1 MNRVAR
7 PASPD
12 EPETG
17 RDGFSEDLEAW
28 LQESEHLLLGNLVDV
43 LDERGFALVLMLLLL
58 FPSALPIPTG
68 GVTHVF
74 ELVAVLVVA
83 QMIVGRRELWLP
95 RRVADH
101 QLGDT
106 FRGKAIPAVITR
118 VRWLERFARPRLD
131 RVLSTRAASSVLVA
145 ALLLF
150 VTGAFVAPPFTGLD
164 TLPSLGVVVVCLGL
178 VFSDAVVVG
187 AGLVVGTGGIAREIA
202 LGSLIWSFFG
212 L

>member
-1 MNRVAR
+1 MNRVAQ
-7 PASPD
+7 PASAD
-12 EPETG
+12 G
-17 RDGFSEDLEAW
+17 HARRGGFSDDLEAC
-28 LQESEHLLLGNLVDV
+28 LQESEHLTLGDLVDV
-43 LDERGFALVLMLLLL
+43 LDERGFALVLMLLL

-74 ELVAVLVVA
+74 EIGAVLVVA

-106 FRGKAIPAVITR
+106 FRGKALPAVIKR
-118 VRWLERFARPRLD
+118 VRWLEQFARPRLE
-131 RVLSTRAASSVLVA
+131 RVLSTRVTSSVLGV

-150 VTGAFVAPPFTGLD
+150 VAGAFVAPPFTGLD

-178 VFSDAVVVG
+178 VFSDAVIVG
-187 AGLVVGTGGIAREIA
+187 AGLVVGTGGIALEVA